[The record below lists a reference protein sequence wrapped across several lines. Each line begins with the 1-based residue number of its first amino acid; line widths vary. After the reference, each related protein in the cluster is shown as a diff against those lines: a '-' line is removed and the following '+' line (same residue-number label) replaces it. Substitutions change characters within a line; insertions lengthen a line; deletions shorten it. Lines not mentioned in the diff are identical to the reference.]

1 MKTPLKLESWTKVP
15 SALMADVKADPIHA
29 PEHIALAAAEYHGP
43 AAAAWYAERRERYSY
58 GPHELARMA
67 TTKHAGMARLTGAAW
82 GLGGLA
88 TIVPDM
94 ATLAWIQSRLVF
106 YIAAAY
112 DFDPLDRMRPAEL
125 LVLRQLYPDPAAA
138 RKGLD
143 KEGPGIAA
151 TMVDKSREMTGDQ
164 QEAVSR
170 LTMMVGGKAAER
182 IAQKAIPGFAS
193 LFNAYGNEKETRRLA
208 TKAMKFYGG

>member
-1 MKTPLKLESWTKVP
+1 VKAPLKLESWTKVP
-15 SALMADVKADPIHA
+15 SALMADVKADPWHA

-43 AAAAWYAERRERYSY
+43 AAAAWYKERRERYSY
-58 GPHELARMA
+58 GGHELARMA

-82 GLGGLA
+82 GLGGFA

-112 DFDPLDRMRPAEL
+112 EFDPMGPMRPAEL
-125 LVLRQLYPDPAAA
+125 LVLRDLYPDPAAA

-151 TMVDKSREMTGDQ
+151 VVFDKTKTASADQ
-164 QEAVSR
+164 QAAVQR
-170 LTMMVGGKAAER
+170 LTRMVGGKGAER
-182 IAQKAIPGFAS
+182 IAQRAIPGFAS
-193 LFNAYGNEKETRRLA
+193 MFNAYGNEKETRRLA
-208 TKAMKFYGG
+208 DKAMKFYGG

>member
-1 MKTPLKLESWTKVP
+1 MPVAPLKLESWTKVP
-15 SALMADVKADPIHA
+15 SALMADVKADPWRA

-43 AAAAWYAERRERYSY
+43 AAAAWYAERRERYVY

-112 DFDPLDRMRPAEL
+112 EYDPLSPMRPAEL
-125 LVLRQLYPDPAAA
+125 LVLRDLYADPAAA

-151 TMVDKSREMTGDQ
+151 TMLDKGAGPLSADQ
-164 QEAVSR
+164 QKAFQRLSR
-170 LTMMVGGKAAER
+170 DGGW
-182 IAQKAIPGFAS
+182 Q
-193 LFNAYGNEKETRRLA
+193 RR
-208 TKAMKFYGG
+208 

>member
-1 MKTPLKLESWTKVP
+1 MKSRFKLESWTKP
-15 SALMADVKADPIHA
+15 PAALMADVKADPWRA

-43 AAAAWYAERRERYSY
+43 AAKAWYEERRARYSY
-58 GPHELARMA
+58 GPAELARMA

-82 GLGGLA
+82 GLGGFV
-88 TIVPDM
+88 TIIPDM

-112 DFDPLDRMRPAEL
+112 EFDPLGPMRPAEL
-125 LVLRQLYPDPAAA
+125 LVLRDLYPDPVSA

-151 TMVDKSREMTGDQ
+151 TMLDKTRDTNQ
-164 QEAVSR
+164 QEGIAR
-170 LTMMVGGKAAER
+170 LTRMVGGKGVER
-182 IAQKAIPGFAS
+182 IAQKAIPGFAAM
-193 LFNAYGNEKETRRLA
+193 FNAYGNEKETRRLA
-208 TKAMKFYGG
+208 DKAMKFYGG

>member
-1 MKTPLKLESWTKVP
+1 MPSLKLETWTKVP
-15 SALMADVKADPIHA
+15 TALMADVKADPMHA

-43 AAAAWYAERRERYSY
+43 AAAAWYSERRERYAY
-58 GPHELARMA
+58 GPAELARMA
-67 TTKHAGMARLTGAAW
+67 TTKHAAMARLTGAAW
-82 GLGGLA
+82 GLGGFA
-88 TIVPDM
+88 TIIPDM

-112 DFDPLDRMRPAEL
+112 EFDPLDRMRPAEL
-125 LVLRQLYPDPAAA
+125 LVLRDLYPDPAAA
-138 RKGLD
+138 RRGLD

-151 TMVDKSREMTGDQ
+151 TMMDKGRTMSADQ
-164 QEAVSR
+164 QQAVSR

-193 LFNAYGNEKETRRLA
+193 MFNAYGNEKETRRLA
-208 TKAMKFYGG
+208 DKAMKFYGG